1 MEDIPKSVILVL
13 LVITVLVSVLGT
25 WTVMDQLSG
34 SKIQVDVQPAPSIV
48 AGGKV
53 SFTPIDPNAVE
64 EGYDPLPVK
73 GTGGYVSLGFEEP
86 KEGN

>member
-34 SKIQVDVQPAPSIV
+34 SNIPVEVQS
-48 AGGKV
+48 AGETPVGGRI
-53 SFTPIDPNAVE
+53 SFHPIDPNSINEEESLLVKDEAAVI
-64 EGYDPLPVK
+64 
-73 GTGGYVSLGFEEP
+73 SLGFEEP
-86 KEGN
+86 KEEN